1 MLKKSLEIHGHRGAR
16 GLYPENTLTGFKEAI
31 KIGVTALEMDVVVSA
46 DNEIVVS
53 HEAWMNEQICSMPNG
68 ELIKAGEGKKYNLYK
83 MTYAEIEKF
92 DCGKKGHPEFPFQN
106 KIAEYK
112 PLLNTV
118 LQETERFVI
127 ENRLS
132 EISYTIEIKSEE
144 AFDTVFNPTPE
155 QFVKLV
161 LDVLKTNKI
170 LNRTTLQSFD
180 VRILQVLHEI
190 NSGARLALLV
200 ENTESL
206 ENNLNRLG
214 FKPDVYSPE
223 YILVN
228 KDLNDKLKAM
238 GIKLIP
244 WTVNE
249 SDDIKK
255 MLSFDVA
262 GIISDY
268 PDRVIEILKK

>member
-31 KIGVTALEMDVVVSA
+31 IIGVTALEMDVVVSA

-68 ELIKAGEGKKYNLYK
+68 EFIKPGEGKKYNLYK

-106 KIAEYK
+106 KIPEHK
-112 PLLNTV
+112 PLLKTV

-132 EISYTIEIKSEE
+132 EINYTIEIKSEE

-180 VRILQVLHEI
+180 VRILQVLHKI

-206 ENNLNRLG
+206 ENNLNCLG

-228 KDLNDKLKAM
+228 KDLADKLKAM
-238 GIKLIP
+238 NIKLIP

-249 SDDIKK
+249 TDDIKK